1 MNMKYDGSKSIF
13 ITNHAKEQCKERGVA
28 AEEVIKTI
36 QEQAWIA
43 AKKNRLE
50 CKASYPYTD
59 FWNGQ
64 FYTNKEVRPIFV
76 EEEKEIVVVT
86 VYVYY
91 N

>member
-50 CKASYPYTD
+50 CKASYP
-59 FWNGQ
+59 
-64 FYTNKEVRPIFV
+64 
-76 EEEKEIVVVT
+76 
-86 VYVYY
+86 
-91 N
+91 